1 MLHGSVPAV
10 IVALEDLASLL
21 AGAAATPFAEEVL
34 LPFLR
39 AAVQSGQ
46 RIKISAGSSD
56 QYSLSLVPDFS
67 LGGRLTGRAT
77 S

>member
-21 AGAAATPFAEEVL
+21 AGAAATPFAEKVL
-34 LPFLR
+34 VPFLR
-39 AAVQSGQ
+39 AAVESGH

-56 QYSLSLVPDFS
+56 RYSLRLVPELS
-67 LGGRLTGRAT
+67 LGGRLTRQAT